1 MCYNSNLPSGIQDIF
16 DKTNVWV
23 EIPTDGSQTIKLYG
37 LEDSL
42 SPALSLLFE
51 KANSIK
57 TCDVECPAWLLK
69 YVIGKNVSA
78 GMLPSYVISLICW
91 RLEIPSRGEF

>member
-1 MCYNSNLPSGIQDIF
+1 MFYQTVSHNYVTLSPGIQDIF
-16 DKTNVWV
+16 EKTSVWV
-23 EIPTDGSQTIKLYG
+23 EIPSDGSSTIRLYG

-69 YVIGKNVSA
+69 YVIGKNVS
-78 GMLPSYVISLICW
+78 V
-91 RLEIPSRGEF
+91 FV